1 MAEYIEKAKLIEKF
15 QNEVCTY
22 DVLTHP
28 MGYYVLDKVDDVI
41 YNEPVVD
48 VVPVVR
54 CKDCKYNVANWQHD
68 EDDGTDYTDIVCDYW
83 MSDGLEPDK
92 DFCSKGE
99 RIDA

>member
-1 MAEYIEKAKLIEKF
+1 MTLDRAIQLLQVEKEYALKQRGFQQKPINKEVAEAIDIAIEAVKSKI
-15 QNEVCTY
+15 N
-22 DVLTHP
+22 
-28 MGYYVLDKVDDVI
+28 I
-41 YNEPVVD
+41 
-48 VVPVVR
+48 VR

-92 DFCSKGE
+92 DYCSKGV